1 MTSDAVGGAAR
12 LSVVLAMAA
21 EAAAAVAAAT
31 PRRATVWSMV
41 ATQKAGAWVDHS
53 VLVEITGRNSTQNMT
68 SFECYSYLKLESK
81 VHFWT

>member
-41 ATQKAGAWVDHS
+41 ATQKAGACVESAHS
-53 VLVEITGRNSTQNMT
+53 LLEIPVETRHRT
-68 SFECYSYLKLESK
+68 
-81 VHFWT
+81 